1 MPLDK
6 IVLILAIVI
15 AAAAATVYVGMILV
29 ASAQFPPLILVAG
42 PVLALLA
49 YIATRVLRDRLNSA
63 EDDHYDRI
71 E

>member
-1 MPLDK
+1 MPIDRL
-6 IVLILAIVI
+6 VLIIVI
-15 AAAAATVYVGMILV
+15 VMAAAAATVYVGMILL
-29 ASAQFPPLILVAG
+29 ASSQFPPLILVAG